1 MQRTRKEAEK
11 KVVRI
16 WVFGG
21 ASPCDWLEGFFAY
34 FWLASI
40 FLSER
45 NMPKKKCFFVRVFWG
60 FSLSRSKNRLWGCI
74 SETAGFLLAWFE
86 AN

>member
-1 MQRTRKEAEK
+1 MHPSGFQRRQMHTQVAIFLLLRGLAIFVKKGPARPVSKMQRTRKEAEK

-40 FLSER
+40 FLS
-45 NMPKKKCFFVRVFWG
+45 
-60 FSLSRSKNRLWGCI
+60 
-74 SETAGFLLAWFE
+74 
-86 AN
+86 

>member
-1 MQRTRKEAEK
+1 MPRTRQEEEK

-34 FWLASI
+34 FWLANI

-45 NMPKKKCFFVRVFWG
+45 NMPKKRCFFVRGFCGFSRSRPKNRRWGCIYETVG
-60 FSLSRSKNRLWGCI
+60 FSL
-74 SETAGFLLAWFE
+74 AWFQ